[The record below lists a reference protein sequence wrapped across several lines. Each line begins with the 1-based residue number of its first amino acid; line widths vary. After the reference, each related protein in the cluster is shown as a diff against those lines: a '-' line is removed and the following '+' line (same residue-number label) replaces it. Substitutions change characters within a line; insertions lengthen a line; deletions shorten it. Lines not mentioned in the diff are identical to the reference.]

1 MIEEAK
7 NQELSSG
14 IECPNCGALGV
25 QTRFVNDK
33 FNYGAELDAVELEA
47 KIPFRRCP
55 TCKFEYTDAGAE
67 DIRHETIC
75 RHLRRMIPDEVASVR
90 KRYNLRRDVFA
101 AKIWLGEASL
111 AR

>member
-33 FNYGAELDAVELEA
+33 FNY
-47 KIPFRRCP
+47 
-55 TCKFEYTDAGAE
+55 
-67 DIRHETIC
+67 TIEGT
-75 RHLRRMIPDEVASVR
+75 EVTIH
-90 KRYNLRRDVFA
+90 D
-101 AKIWLGEASL
+101 
-111 AR
+111 